1 MSSAPI
7 FLGVRGPFIY
17 DEMTAL
23 SAPARGK
30 STWID
35 GSLGRRF
42 PKPLTVKV
50 STEDT
55 LRWMGIEPDTL
66 GDLIGRVTA
75 EFDAEAESI
84 SRSPHA
90 IIAGSTSDWKA
101 RRLRMELV
109 DYAVAGCTVTPNEFG
124 GFTVTRPEGMTEDEF
139 RELVIRVTSW

>member
-1 MSSAPI
+1 MKSAPI
-7 FLGVRGPFIY
+7 FLGVRGPFIC
-17 DEMTAL
+17 DEMAAL
-23 SAPARGK
+23 RGPEPAYGA
-30 STWID
+30 WLD
-35 GSLGRRF
+35 GLLGRRF
-42 PKPLTVKV
+42 PEPFTVKV

-55 LRWMGIEPDTL
+55 LRWMGIDPDTL

-124 GFTVTRPEGMTEDEF
+124 GFTVIRPEGMTEDEF
-139 RELVIRVTSW
+139 RELMLRVTSW